1 MQASSW
7 WTALLL
13 FLTHHIIS
21 NSLRDSL
28 CSYQISVSIFDNPA
42 NAILAP
48 TADSTVTV
56 LKGIVTFNNL
66 FIDKAGLGFSLK
78 FDLVGSSVTVLSTKF
93 DVSNGPASV
102 LSIAQAPG
110 DAWAGGQPFQTQPRI
125 ELQDYGGNVI
135 TTDSAT
141 SVTCVVVPSLAS
153 TNSLVVTTLSSALV
167 NVTDVRYSA
176 ATLAKMNVEV
186 R

>member
-1 MQASSW
+1 M
-7 WTALLL
+7 
-13 FLTHHIIS
+13 
-21 NSLRDSL
+21 
-28 CSYQISVSIFDNPA
+28 
-42 NAILAP
+42 
-48 TADSTVTV
+48 
-56 LKGIVTFNNL
+56 TFNNL